1 MNQHKYNTIET
12 WLSDWDDGADVSSVS
27 MSGFGGDY
35 EQALQVIAAEAVRTL
50 IKLDYKQ
57 NGFQNQKAYDKFIEE
72 LDKNQVVIDIGA
84 SGAMFS
90 AAINLAM
97 IMYKRGPDSALS
109 DQAIKDRLIKVSKN
123 AVH

>member
-1 MNQHKYNTIET
+1 VNQHKYNTIET

-57 NGFQNQKAYDKFIEE
+57 SGFENQKAYDKFIEE
-72 LDKNQVVIDIGA
+72 LDKNQVVLDVA
-84 SGAMFS
+84 PSGAMFS